1 MAMTE
6 DTADDFL
13 IRNRRWIL
21 LGITLVG
28 GVLRFALL
36 DRPPLWADEAYTY
49 SRVCGTYREMLDVLK
64 YDGFPPL
71 HYEGYWLLG
80 RTCRL
85 TPAQMRLIPA
95 AAGTAMIPA
104 MYFLAV
110 QITGRRRTALLAAL
124 FTCLSAYLLSYSRD
138 AKMYMAAWLLAALCI
153 ACFGWWVRSRLRVA
167 WLAFVAC
174 GLAMAGLHLATLA
187 VLVVP
192 VAVMLSVPRRARSW
206 RAWAALAAGI
216 IVIVAGPAGYQL
228 GFNRWSE
235 RIDEV
240 GFASASGLAWVE
252 TVNMGRSGP
261 DLVVSAG
268 TAHVYGWEWP
278 SVFFRALVF
287 RTPTDVTHAYMT
299 GAGVLG
305 LLLAAGA
312 VAWMRRRSSRAA
324 DDARAPDATDMGSD
338 SLALDYARPSTVY
351 AAPAPAP
358 LPHADDET
366 SAIAGWRQT
375 LWLGLWILVPAYGV
389 YCTSVRHFAS
399 PHDWYVVV
407 RDFAGG
413 RWFLLAAAAVVT
425 AIIGH
430 FRPVVPRYLAGAVP
444 TTGLLLLL
452 IVIVRAPPAQSTDAG
467 WRAYWPIATRWW
479 DMATDSG
486 VLLALATLLLVIA
499 WQNCGEDL
507 RSRAARAG
515 EFMLVVAALVAAC
528 WVVNLYFQHEF
539 DRRVASTIARHPDVP
554 QWDGLVRQAEQT
566 ARRRGSPIAQDAA
579 EREVAG
585 ELVWQKWSSIW
596 QPRYLGMIWPA
607 VAIAVCALLMRLP
620 TRPLRWSAV
629 AVLLALNVA
638 QATARILAGTEP
650 PADRMAA
657 DVAAAQGSGGETRTW
672 LNEIL
677 QVAVGDRM
685 SNQAAQV
692 RYYLA
697 QIAPQ
702 RPHPQD
708 FRELPFAP
716 SGKLWEPWKLTLWYD
731 QPPRNIARETQAA
744 PQIKR
749 IIVWDVIARGGP
761 QSDNDELLRLLGND
775 WQRKSEQIYP
785 VRLHWTWSDLATWR
799 RREYVKRG

>member
-1 MAMTE
+1 MTK
-6 DTADDFL
+6 DSADDFL
-13 IRNRRWIL
+13 IRNRLWIL

-71 HYEGYWLLG
+71 HYEAYWLLG
-80 RTCRL
+80 RICKL
-85 TPAQMRLIPA
+85 TPVQMRLIPA

-110 QITGRRRTALLAAL
+110 QITGRRRTALLVAL
-124 FTCLSAYLLSYSRD
+124 FTCLSAYLLAYSRD
-138 AKMYMAAWLLAALCI
+138 AKMYMAAWLFAALCI
-153 ACFGWWVRSRLRVA
+153 ACVVWWLRSGLRVA
-167 WLAFVAC
+167 WVAFVAC

-192 VAVMLSVPRRARSW
+192 VAALLTMPRRAQSS
-206 RAWAALAAGI
+206 RAWAALAAGF

-228 GFNRWSE
+228 GFNRWSQ

-268 TAHVYGWEWP
+268 TAFAYGWEWP
-278 SVFFRALVF
+278 SAFFRAIAF
-287 RTPTDVTHAYMT
+287 RTPMDVTHAYMT
-299 GAGVLG
+299 GAGVLL

-312 VAWMRRRSSRAA
+312 VALKRRRSSPANA
-324 DDARAPDATDMGSD
+324 DAGTADTTGLESN
-338 SLALDYARPSTVY
+338 SVALEYARPSTPF
-351 AAPAPAP
+351 AAPAPP
-358 LPHADDET
+358 SSGDEQT
-366 SAIAGWRQT
+366 PAVAGWRQL

-399 PHDWYVVV
+399 PHDWYEVV

-430 FRPVVPRYLAGAVP
+430 FRPAVPRYLAGAVP
-444 TTGLLLLL
+444 IAALLLLL
-452 IVIVRAPPAQSTDAG
+452 VVIVRTPPAQGADAG
-467 WRAYWPIATRWW
+467 WRAYWPIAARWW

-486 VLLALATLLLVIA
+486 VLLALATVLLVIA
-499 WQNCGEDL
+499 WQNCGQDL
-507 RSRAARAG
+507 SRRAARAA
-515 EFMLVVAALVAAC
+515 EFVLVIAALVAAC
-528 WVVNLYFQHEF
+528 WAVNLYFQREVNH
-539 DRRVASTIARHPDVP
+539 RVASTIARHPDVP
-554 QWDGLVRQAEQT
+554 QWDGLVRQVEQT
-566 ARRRGSPIAQDAA
+566 AQRRGSPIAHDAA

-585 ELVWQKWSSIW
+585 EIVWQKWSSIW

-607 VAIAVCALLMRLP
+607 VAIALCSLFARLP
-620 TRPLRWSAV
+620 TRALRWSAIGL
-629 AVLLALNVA
+629 LLALNVA
-638 QATARILAGTEP
+638 QATARIFAGTEP

-657 DVAAAQGSGGETRTW
+657 DVAAAQGSSSETRTW

-708 FRELPFAP
+708 FRELPFSP

-731 QPPRNIARETQAA
+731 QLPRNIAREIQAA

-749 IIVWDVIARGGP
+749 IIVWDIMMARGGP
-761 QSDNDELLRLLGND
+761 LAQSDDDELLRLVGND

-785 VRLHWTWSDLATWR
+785 VRLHWTWSELATWR
-799 RREYVKRG
+799 RREYIKRE

>member
-1 MAMTE
+1 MTE
-6 DTADDFL
+6 DGSDDFL
-13 IRNRRWIL
+13 IRNRLWIL
-21 LGITLVG
+21 LGITLMG

-71 HYEGYWLLG
+71 HYEAYWLLG
-80 RTCRL
+80 RVCPRL
-85 TPAQMRLIPA
+85 TPVQMRLMPA

-110 QITGRRRTALLAAL
+110 QITGRRRTALLVAL
-124 FTCLSAYLLSYSRD
+124 FTCLSAYLLAYSRD
-138 AKMYMAAWLLAALCI
+138 AKMYMAAWLLAALCV
-153 ACFGWWVRSRLRVA
+153 ACLVWWVRSGLRVA

-192 VAVMLSVPRRARSW
+192 VAVLLSMPARARSW
-206 RAWAALAAGI
+206 RAWAALTAGI
-216 IVIVAGPAGYQL
+216 IVIIAGPAGYQL
-228 GFNRWSE
+228 GFNRWSQ

-252 TVNMGRSGP
+252 AVNLGRSGP
-261 DLVVSAG
+261 DLAVSAG
-268 TAHVYGWEWP
+268 TAFAYGWEWP
-278 SVFFRALVF
+278 SAFFRALAF

-312 VAWMRRRSSRAA
+312 VAWRRRSQECEDGGSRIEDGEMPGAT
-324 DDARAPDATDMGSD
+324 DRAPS
-338 SLALDYARPSTVY
+338 SILNPPS
-351 AAPAPAP
+351 
-358 LPHADDET
+358 
-366 SAIAGWRQT
+366 SCSAGWRQF

-389 YCTSVRHFAS
+389 YCMSVRHFAS

-430 FRPVVPRYLAGAVP
+430 LRPAVPRYLAGAVP
-444 TTGLLLLL
+444 IAGLLLLL
-452 IVIVRAPPAQSTDAG
+452 VVIVRAPPVQGADAG
-467 WRAYWPIATRWW
+467 WRAYWPVATRWW

-486 VLLALATLLLVIA
+486 VLLALATVLLVIA
-499 WQNCGEDL
+499 WQNCGQDL
-507 RSRAARAG
+507 SGRGARAA
-515 EFMLVVAALVAAC
+515 EFVLVVVALVAAC
-528 WVVNLYFQHEF
+528 WAVNLYFRHEF
-539 DRRVASTIARHPDVP
+539 DRRVAGTIARHSDVP

-566 ARRRGSPIAQDAA
+566 AQRRGSSIAHDAA

-585 ELVWQKWSSIW
+585 EFVWQKWSSIW

-620 TRPLRWSAV
+620 TRALRWSAIG
-629 AVLLALNVA
+629 VLLALNVG
-638 QATARILAGTEP
+638 QATVRIFAGTEP

-657 DVAAAQGSGGETRTW
+657 DVAAAQGGNSDTRTW

-692 RYYLA
+692 RYYLG
-697 QIAPQ
+697 QISPH

-716 SGKLWEPWKLTLWYD
+716 SGKVWEPWKLTLWYD
-731 QPPRNIARETQAA
+731 EPPRNIAREVQAA
-744 PQIKR
+744 SQIKR
-749 IIVWDVIARGGP
+749 IVVWDILLARGGALAP
-761 QSDNDELLRLLGND
+761 SDSEELLRLLGDD

-785 VRLHWTWSDLATWR
+785 VRLHWTWSELVTWR
-799 RREYVKRG
+799 RREYVKRR